1 MPIYYKTEHPKI
13 YHKSLVITHALIE
26 CETIRSVSI
35 EMSPKLH
42 KALQVKGNKI
52 RFLNFWN
59 FFLLYLSLAWKKVT
73 FSANLLIY
81 ACQTHILV
89 YSAAHYNQKSPCKIL
104 ALLVNDFLKKI
115 WKSAKNTQNVHAIH
129 A

>member
-59 FFLLYLSLAWKKVT
+59 FFLLYLSLARKKVT
-73 FSANLLIY
+73 FLQIY
-81 ACQTHILV
+81 LSMHVRHTFLYIQLHITIRK
-89 YSAAHYNQKSPCKIL
+89 AHVK
-104 ALLVNDFLKKI
+104 F
-115 WKSAKNTQNVHAIH
+115 
-129 A
+129 